1 MASPKISDVSVGLTL
16 SLGDHD
22 NTTPEILL
30 KAGYLGLKRKM
41 VFKMTLKEW
50 SRVVD
55 RFKRYLVCTKPT
67 KFAVNSDLSCELGTA
82 RQMVLERKNGR
93 QLVIPEKT
101 FSDLTVVSRVTRS
114 FKRGRYQVY
123 GCSPAK
129 PCLEVKDWSLL
140 KSGQTWHN
148 TPEECVSAAKNE
160 GWDQPDCYSTEVRVE
175 GVYAENQLV
184 FHEDLVD
191 ETEHATPHVPCPM
204 CSKPMLVNDDHYCPA
219 ENVRTL
225 VVQILG
231 DMINTEISKSVT
243 GRCEGC
249 LNGRGGQL
257 EHTCL
262 GIDYWFDE
270 INFVDLYFE
279 SCFLELNKDRFLQIA
294 RFVPEIREQSEELF
308 LHATMY
314 WKSQILECVHKLT
327 K

>member
-114 FKRGRYQVY
+114 FKSGRYQVY

-160 GWDQPDCYSTEVRVE
+160 EWDQPDCYSTEVRVE

-204 CSKPMLVNDDHYCPA
+204 CSKPILVNDDHYCPA
-219 ENVRTL
+219 ENVQY
-225 VVQILG
+225 VSCANLG
-231 DMINTEISKSVT
+231 RHDQHGDFKKCNRS
-243 GRCEGC
+243 
-249 LNGRGGQL
+249 L
-257 EHTCL
+257 
-262 GIDYWFDE
+262 
-270 INFVDLYFE
+270 
-279 SCFLELNKDRFLQIA
+279 
-294 RFVPEIREQSEELF
+294 
-308 LHATMY
+308 
-314 WKSQILECVHKLT
+314 
-327 K
+327 